1 MTSVNKAHCVT
12 TVEEHEWSSGN
23 DANAMWTA
31 IDGDNLPQGIDM
43 VVFDNAMATGSE
55 EALACLAALHSKP
68 QATYFGKTP
77 HDQVIV
83 SYTME
88 RLDRAEQGSGF
99 SEDNSIARMNTMQD
113 HALRNLGKVFEGD
126 THPTPPPPTHNN
138 SKNLS

>member
-1 MTSVNKAHCVT
+1 MTAENKTACVDAING
-12 TVEEHEWSSGN
+12 HGFSS
-23 DANAMWTA
+23 ANSADDMWTA
-31 IDGDNLPQGIDM
+31 IDGDILPAGIDM
-43 VVFDNAMATGSE
+43 VVLDIAMATGSE

-68 QATYFGKTP
+68 QATYFEKTP

-113 HALRNLGKVFEGD
+113 HALRNFGKVFVGD
-126 THPTPPPPTHNN
+126 SHPTPPSTTHNN
-138 SKNLS
+138 SENLA

>member
-1 MTSVNKAHCVT
+1 MTAENKTACVDAIDG
-12 TVEEHEWSSGN
+12 HEWSSSN
-23 DANAMWTA
+23 SADDMWTA
-31 IDGDNLPQGIDM
+31 ISGDDLPKGVDM
-43 VVFDNAMATGSE
+43 VVLDNAMVAGSE

-68 QATYFGKTP
+68 QATYFEKTP

-113 HALRNLGKVFEGD
+113 HALRNFGKVFEGD
-126 THPTPPPPTHNN
+126 AHPTPPAPTHNN
-138 SKNLS
+138 SENLA

>member
-12 TVEEHEWSSGN
+12 TVDEHEWNSGN

-68 QATYFGKTP
+68 QATYFEKTP

-113 HALRNLGKVFEGD
+113 HALRNFGTVFEVEA
-126 THPTPPPPTHNN
+126 HPTPPAPTHNN
-138 SKNLS
+138 SENLA